1 MRLALK
7 KYNLEVQCKKEPL
20 VHIVDAQ
27 SRAYLK
33 TTERAQTDF
42 GEVHTH
48 KRMDQEE
55 LIQSN
60 AYSCPAIL

>member
-7 KYNLEVQCKKEPL
+7 RYNLELQCKKEPL
-20 VHIVDAQ
+20 VHPSTDG
-27 SRAYLK
+27 
-33 TTERAQTDF
+33 AQTDF
-42 GEVHTH
+42 GEVHTL
-48 KRMDQEE
+48 KRIDQEE